1 MIIKHSKYKNTGIL
15 FELLV
20 RQITADTLSG
30 AESQAINILKKYF
43 TKTELGKEY
52 KLYESFFKHTNTTE
66 AKADMVISTLIESS
80 KQLNR
85 SVLKRQKYNLIK
97 EIKNHYD
104 LEEFFKTKL
113 SNYKAQAALFTL
125 LEVYNSENLSNPNQ
139 IIENKTVLLEYLV
152 KSPINKKE
160 VKENILE
167 EFRNQ
172 DKDIR
177 VLAYRVLL
185 EKFNDKYADLNS
197 HQKSILK
204 EFINS
209 VDNTPK
215 LREFYNTKIN
225 EIKNTL
231 LFLKTIDLP
240 TFEQLS
246 IEIIEDKLN
255 FNRFKISSY
264 LNKELHIYSKWY
276 SITEKN
282 EEKNLQFFTPTKI
295 WMMHVLFY
303 ATLF

>member
-30 AESQAINILKKYF
+30 AESPSINILKKYF

-52 KLYESFFKHTNTTE
+52 KLYESFFRHINISE
-66 AKADMVISTLIESS
+66 AKADMVISTIIESS

-85 SVLKRQKYNLIK
+85 SILRRQKYNLIK

-113 SNYKAQAALFTL
+113 PNYKAQAALFTL

-152 KSPINKKE
+152 KSPIDKKE

-167 EFRNQ
+167 EFRQQ

-177 VLAYRVLL
+177 ALAYRVLL
-185 EKFNDKYADLNS
+185 EKFNDKYADLNPN
-197 HQKSILK
+197 QKATLK

-215 LREFYNTKIN
+215 LKEFYNTKIN

-231 LFLKTIDLP
+231 LT
-240 TFEQLS
+240 
-246 IEIIEDKLN
+246 
-255 FNRFKISSY
+255 
-264 LNKELHIYSKWY
+264 LNKKVTNKAIQIKVNEVVNILPNLGKTDKVNDDHLINLLQHYQLVEELEAVK
-276 SITEKN
+276 
-282 EEKNLQFFTPTKI
+282 
-295 WMMHVLFY
+295 
-303 ATLF
+303 

>member
-30 AESQAINILKKYF
+30 TESQAINILKKYF

-52 KLYESFFKHTNTTE
+52 KLYESFFKHTNTSE

-113 SNYKAQAALFTL
+113 PNYKAQAALFTL

-152 KSPINKKE
+152 KSPIDKKE

-167 EFRNQ
+167 EFRQQ

-197 HQKSILK
+197 NQKATLK

-215 LREFYNTKIN
+215 LREFYNTKIT

-231 LFLKTIDLP
+231 LT
-240 TFEQLS
+240 
-246 IEIIEDKLN
+246 
-255 FNRFKISSY
+255 
-264 LNKELHIYSKWY
+264 LNKKVTNKAIQIKVNEVVNILPNLGKTDKVNDDHLINLLQHYQLVEELESVK
-276 SITEKN
+276 
-282 EEKNLQFFTPTKI
+282 
-295 WMMHVLFY
+295 
-303 ATLF
+303 

>member
-30 AESQAINILKKYF
+30 AESPAINILKKYF
-43 TKTELGKEY
+43 TKTELGREY
-52 KLYESFFKHTNTTE
+52 KLYESFFKHTNTSE
-66 AKADMVISTLIESS
+66 AKADMVISTIIESS

-85 SVLKRQKYNLIK
+85 SILKRQKYNLIK

-113 SNYKAQAALFTL
+113 PNYKAQAALFTL

-152 KSPINKKE
+152 KSPIDKKE

-167 EFRNQ
+167 EFRQQ

-197 HQKSILK
+197 NQKATLK

-215 LREFYNTKIN
+215 LREFYNTKIT

-231 LFLKTIDLP
+231 LT
-240 TFEQLS
+240 
-246 IEIIEDKLN
+246 
-255 FNRFKISSY
+255 
-264 LNKELHIYSKWY
+264 LNKQVTNKAIQIKVNEVVNILPNLGKTDKVNDDHLINLLQHYQLVEELEAVK
-276 SITEKN
+276 
-282 EEKNLQFFTPTKI
+282 
-295 WMMHVLFY
+295 
-303 ATLF
+303 

>member
-30 AESQAINILKKYF
+30 AESPSINILKKYF

-52 KLYESFFKHTNTTE
+52 KLYESFFKHINTTE
-66 AKADMVISTLIESS
+66 AKADMVISTIIESS

-85 SVLKRQKYNLIK
+85 SILRRQKYNLIK

-113 SNYKAQAALFTL
+113 PNYKAQAALFTL
-125 LEVYNSENLSNPNQ
+125 LEVYTSENLSNPNQ

-152 KSPINKKE
+152 KSPIDKKE

-167 EFRNQ
+167 EFRQQ

-185 EKFNDKYADLNS
+185 EKFNDKYADLNPN
-197 HQKSILK
+197 QKATLK

-231 LFLKTIDLP
+231 LT
-240 TFEQLS
+240 
-246 IEIIEDKLN
+246 
-255 FNRFKISSY
+255 
-264 LNKELHIYSKWY
+264 LNKKVTNKAIQIKVNEVVNILPSLGKTDKVNDDHLINLLQHYQLVEELESV
-276 SITEKN
+276 N
-282 EEKNLQFFTPTKI
+282 G
-295 WMMHVLFY
+295 
-303 ATLF
+303 

>member
-30 AESQAINILKKYF
+30 VENPPAVGILKKYF
-43 TKTELGKEY
+43 TKTELGREY
-52 KLYESFFKHTNTTE
+52 KLYESFFRYTNTSE
-66 AKADMVISTLIESS
+66 AKADMVVSTIVESS
-80 KQLNR
+80 KHLNR
-85 SVLKRQKYNLIK
+85 SILRRQKYNLIK
-97 EIKNHYD
+97 EIKNHYG

-113 SNYKAQAALFTL
+113 PNYKAQAALFTL

-139 IIENKTVLLEYLV
+139 IIENKTVLLEYLT
-152 KSPINKKE
+152 SSNINKEE
-160 VKENILE
+160 VKENVLE
-167 EFRNQ
+167 EFKNQ

-197 HQKSILK
+197 NQKSTLK

-215 LREFYNTKIN
+215 LKEFYNTKIT

-231 LFLKTIDLP
+231 LA
-240 TFEQLS
+240 
-246 IEIIEDKLN
+246 
-255 FNRFKISSY
+255 
-264 LNKELHIYSKWY
+264 LNKKVTNKAIQIKVNEVVNILPSLGKTDKVNDDHLINLLQYYQLVEELETAK
-276 SITEKN
+276 
-282 EEKNLQFFTPTKI
+282 
-295 WMMHVLFY
+295 
-303 ATLF
+303 